1 MIHISYWFLLT
12 GLGLY
17 VIYFLSGLLTILII
31 NCFDLI
37 VNKLKLKI
45 KPQAQKLLDFF
56 EKNNGKFIK
65 LFLYF
70 TIICLIGIPL
80 NNLVFHIRQTN
91 KIESYNLLQNKEYI
105 ESLNIQYFYKIT
117 SGPIYRTNDFVIYYV
132 WSNKSI
138 EEIQKDKFIKV
149 SKTLYVEPIV
159 ILQISKEEFLS
170 KTTERVLKNE

>member
-1 MIHISYWFLLT
+1 MTYISYWFLLI

-56 EKNNGKFIK
+56 EKNNGKFIRSFIY
-65 LFLYF
+65 L
-70 TIICLIGIPL
+70 TVICFITIPL
-80 NNLVFHIRQTN
+80 NNLIHYIRQSN
-91 KIESYNLLQNKEYI
+91 KIEAYNLSQNKEYI
-105 ESLNIQYFYKIT
+105 ESLNIQYFYKVT

-159 ILQISKEEFLS
+159 ILQINKEEFLL

>member
-1 MIHISYWFLLT
+1 MNGIDI
-12 GLGLY
+12 
-17 VIYFLSGLLTILII
+17 ILKA
-31 NCFDLI
+31 F
-37 VNKLKLKI
+37 KLKVN
-45 KPQAQKLLDFF
+45 PQARKILDFF
-56 EKNNGKFIK
+56 EKNNGKFIRSFIY
-65 LFLYF
+65 L
-70 TIICLIGIPL
+70 TVICFITIPL

-91 KIESYNLLQNKEYI
+91 KIEAYNLLQNKEYI

-159 ILQISKEEFLS
+159 ILQINKEEFLS
-170 KTTERVLKNE
+170 KTAERVLKNE